1 MGVGGAGVDLECE
14 SAKITSSGG
23 GQMSVY
29 NVFACASTRA
39 VRLSFKGRAL
49 ASVGT
54 SREAYRQLTE
64 QREAGVRRWGVGG
77 LACGGDGGWNGV

>member
-1 MGVGGAGVDLECE
+1 
-14 SAKITSSGG
+14 
-23 GQMSVY
+23 MSVC

-39 VRLSFKGRAL
+39 MRFPFRGRAS

-64 QREAGVRRWGVGG
+64 RREGVGES
-77 LACGGDGGWNGV
+77 GGHVVVVVVVRGV